1 MKYKDFDIVFTKPLH
16 NITDLKIKREIGEH
30 SKLYLNAVIPE
41 EESERYALE
50 MDFNDNIQV
59 TQQEKV
65 VFCGYVYTAGV
76 KVINHVHYLELEAIA
91 YTYDFDIVKK
101 YRSFQDL
108 SMTYQ
113 DILNEIMSDYPKAE
127 YIDTITK
134 GKVIDDIIVQYN
146 ETDWEFMK
154 RLASHFGKG
163 IVCED
168 KAFYPRL
175 FFGLPEYNDITEV
188 EEKSYIRCKNL
199 EDYIDTVSNFQSSIN
214 DWDKISYQIETY
226 QYFNICEVLKYKYQ
240 PLVITKIETYIKQ
253 EEILHKYYITTKDGA
268 GQNFIENKN
277 IKGAR
282 IGGVIKEIQRN
293 TIRIHLDIDPVYK
306 GSNNKF
312 ISYAG
317 GINNEVGYYMP
328 KEGSAVLL
336 YFPTTMEKDA
346 IICSSVRKGTA
357 GQDRMSDTR
366 EKHMRNEFG
375 KEMRLGHND
384 MEFKT
389 QGNQMSLGSSGVV
402 TINSGD
408 TITITAT
415 TDMEIGHSE
424 KLESGVGWATIEPM
438 ITENISFMAG
448 KSIVMETESGGHTIN
463 LDDLNITDDAYI
475 KIEQIGTVKKAPAQD
490 YTQEIEQAKEQDAQ
504 DLQDIRA
511 KIEETERAKQAE
523 AERLEKEKFWS
534 GLKALAVGVTCVV
547 VGGLAIA
554 GAPFTGGGS
563 IAAGAAV
570 IGGAC
575 YAVSGASNMLE
586 SNSIRQNITQGD
598 YSGGYNILRD
608 TVFQGNQDAFDIFMY
623 GSGLVSEVSLA
634 FLTGNPQMISSTLSG
649 GALAT
654 VGQGVGNMLMGEP
667 FYDLSSAEGWA
678 QMLKGAE
685 NGTFSGL
692 LTGGLSKAAGLQNAC
707 GLTKPQQWF
716 AQQGIDTA
724 VSAVSELT
732 TTGDI
737 DWEALLISQA
747 VGGAG
752 SALGMKYNNR
762 FAQYALDVAGD
773 TLGQTGVTLYRNDW
787 DFNHFTEDDWRQI
800 QNRLIQSAITNTAQS
815 ISRGEPVD
823 TVRGLLTETFTDI
836 VIPDVGFDLE
846 IVRYYN
852 SKNHRTS
859 CIGKGWIMNIDS
871 RVMHNDRFMMIQMP
885 DSSIEVFE
893 KQCDVWTSAKEGSL
907 RNKIQEDSETGFIT
921 MLTFD
926 KKKYVYN
933 QRGNLI
939 SITDSNQNTLSIQY
953 IDNTE
958 VIDNIQTT
966 GGKRLKFEYH
976 DNKISSIT
984 DHIGRTMHYYYEGEL
999 LTKVEDRNHG
1009 ITTYT
1014 YNENGYMDSITDA
1027 NGKTYVENK
1036 FDKKGRVI
1044 WQKFN
1049 ESQEVFV
1056 TYDEKEKVNTF
1067 YYTADDASEQFYYNN
1082 KLLVTK
1088 VVKQDGSTE
1097 EYDYDKWENKIFIK
1111 DGNGNITKR
1120 IYDENANIVLL
1131 ENPDGTKEN
1140 WKYNESGFVIQHT
1153 KANGQNIFTEYDK
1166 NNNVTKQKEQL
1177 QDQYYAVTTYKR
1189 DSKGRVTEVK
1199 DANGFVT
1206 KYVYKS
1212 EQYHLPTQI
1221 INEHHTIDMEYDD
1234 VGRKISQTI
1243 EGCTEN
1249 YYYNNNDSLV
1259 KQEDGEGNTTI
1270 TLYNKMDEP
1279 VKKFLPNEYQ
1289 SGKPQKCYEYIYD
1302 SFDRVIKTITPEG
1315 SVFALKRDNWGR
1327 VRKEINPNCYD
1338 ENSDNGE
1345 GVCYEY
1351 DAVGNQIKT
1360 IYPDG
1365 GVLRSFYDNNKNKIK
1380 EIKPENYK
1388 AETDDGVATEYI
1400 YDSMNRLTTVMDEK
1414 GIVVKKM
1421 IYNEMGLIV
1430 KEMDAKGYQS
1440 GKTDEQRYGTLYEYD
1455 KAGRLIEKRIPKT
1468 INENEVYYSVFYYEY
1483 DALGNLIQEKRSKE
1497 YVTENQ
1503 KPVFCHQF
1511 YYTYNVMNQLTKATD
1526 TTGACVEYA
1535 YDKRGNCISEKQKIN
1550 DTKYK
1555 ITKYQ
1560 YDKANRLIK
1569 QTEIIDEQDCYDAQE
1584 QVKSVTS
1591 YIYDSNGNVI
1601 QTIYPNGKKVLQ
1613 EYDHTDRLIKN
1624 ITLENGKKKRE
1635 NSFVYD
1641 KSKNVVCITDIDGNT
1656 QKVVY
1661 DLLDRPISIT
1671 NKENETTKIQYT
1683 LNGKVKKQILPEQ
1696 IDTEKGTTY
1705 IYDEKDRLL
1714 SVVNALGITEKSY
1727 QYDINDNVTE
1737 QINGVKN
1744 AVKYQYD
1751 IANRRVT
1758 VLTAEKSSQQ
1768 YEYDALDN
1776 VVKTIDGN
1784 KNQTSYITD
1793 AWGRVAETI
1802 KADGSREKFDY
1813 DYAGNVTATTDGNG
1827 NIIQYQYNSLNKLSK
1842 IIDQQGMEEIM
1853 LYDISGNLYY
1863 KKDRNGNE
1871 LKYTYDTDDNLINV
1885 SNASRQS
1892 KGRNR
1897 FIQPDFS
1904 ESYEYNAD
1912 GTLKKAISKGILYT
1926 YQYDKQGRQIEKWQ
1940 NGKMVLQYAYDK
1952 NGNMVCQKDI
1962 TGKQTAYTFDDVG
1975 RIQTVIDD
1983 GEKAVQ
1989 YYYNDDSTLQ
1999 KICYGNGI
2007 TTEYSYNKD
2016 QSVVSLMTAKKDG
2029 TLITQNTYAY
2039 DENGNQI
2046 QKTEKGIKT
2055 TYAYDSL
2062 NQIKTV
2068 VYDEK
2073 VTELFDYDA
2082 VGNRVKRTLQGK
2094 EENYY
2099 YNNKNQLLQIDK
2111 ENDTIFYKYDNQGN
2125 TLEQT
2130 SSKGTTTY
2138 QYDIYNRTRRVTIEN
2153 GDIIKNKYDPLGF
2166 RYKKEVNG
2174 ETHNYIFDGWSITA
2188 ETNKDGELKSRE
2200 VRGYGLVKKEIDNNQ
2215 YYYHQN
2221 EHGDITHLTN
2231 IDEEI
2236 ENSYQYDVFGN
2247 IREQQENVEN
2257 VFKYAGEQQDQET
2270 QQYYL
2275 RARFYNPV
2283 IARFTQEDVY
2293 RSDGLNLYVYV
2304 VNNPLLWID
2313 PSGYATTKCNQNIY
2327 GLDPSDIPSVRD
2339 GKFNRFFNSL
2349 TPDELDDLWKDER
2362 IKKTISSRLRQPGK
2376 LHEWHMVAATPQFK
2390 RWGLTAERI
2399 KETRTLIKDVEF
2411 INPGGK
2417 HGQNG
2422 STTAHNEILDIIN
2435 SSIDYD
2441 MFVRRL
2447 NTWADYRLKDGRN
2460 SLPQGLRY

>member
-65 VFCGYVYTAGV
+65 VFCGYVYTAAV

-277 IKGAR
+277 VKGAR

-293 TIRIHLDIDPVYK
+293 TIRIHLDIDPIYK

-389 QGNQMSLGSSGVV
+389 QGNQMSLAGSGVV

-415 TDMEIGHSE
+415 TDMEIGYSE
-424 KLESGVGWATIEPM
+424 KLESGVGWAIIEPM

-490 YTQEIEQAKEQDAQ
+490 YSQEIEQAKEQDAQ
-504 DLQDIRA
+504 DLQETRT
-511 KIEETERAKQAE
+511 KIEEMERAKQAE

-598 YSGGYNILRD
+598 YSGGFNPLRD

-634 FLTGNPQMISSTLSG
+634 FLTGNPQIISSTLSG

-667 FYDLSSAEGWA
+667 FCELSPAGLA
-678 QMLKGAE
+678 RMLKGAE

-707 GLTKPQQWF
+707 GMTKPQQWL

-724 VSAVSELT
+724 VGAVSELT

-747 VGGAG
+747 FGGAG

-762 FAQYALDVAGD
+762 FAQYALDVTGD
-773 TLGQTGVTLYRNDW
+773 TLGETGVILYRNGGN
-787 DFNHFTEDDWRQI
+787 FNFTEDEWRQI

-836 VIPDVGFDLE
+836 VMPDVGFDLE

-859 CIGKGWIMNIDS
+859 CIGKGWTMNIDS

-885 DSSIEVFE
+885 DSSVEVFE
-893 KQCDVWTSAKEGSL
+893 KQNDIWTSAKQGSL
-907 RNKIQEDSETGFIT
+907 RNKIQEDMETGFIT
-921 MLTFD
+921 MLTFE
-926 KKKYVYN
+926 KMKYVYN
-933 QRGNLI
+933 QRGNLV

-953 IDNTE
+953 VDNTE
-958 VIDNIQTT
+958 VIDSIQTT
-966 GGKRLKFEYH
+966 GGKTLKFEYC
-976 DNKISSIT
+976 DNKICSIT
-984 DHIGRTMHYYYEGEL
+984 DHIGRTMHYCYDGEL

-1067 YYTADDASEQFYYNN
+1067 YYTADEASEQFYYNN

-1088 VVKQDGSTE
+1088 IVKQDGSTE

-1111 DGNGNITKR
+1111 DGNGNVTKR
-1120 IYDENANIVLL
+1120 LYDENANIVLL
-1131 ENPDGTKEN
+1131 ENPDGTKES

-1153 KANGQNIFTEYDK
+1153 KANGQNIFTEYDQS
-1166 NNNVTKQKEQL
+1166 NNVTKQKEQL
-1177 QDQYYAVTTYKR
+1177 QDQNYAVTTYKR
-1189 DSKGRVTEVK
+1189 DSKGRITEVK

-1302 SFDRVIKTITPEG
+1302 SFDRVVKTITPEG
-1315 SVFALKRDNWGR
+1315 SVFAVKRDNWGR
-1327 VRKEINPNCYD
+1327 VLKEINPNCYD

-1380 EIKPENYK
+1380 EIKPENYHT
-1388 AETDDGVATEYI
+1388 ETDNGMATEYI
-1400 YDSMNRLTTVMDEK
+1400 YDNMNRLTTVMDEK
-1414 GIVVKKM
+1414 GIVVKKL
-1421 IYNEMGLIV
+1421 IYNEIGLIV
-1430 KEMDAKGYQS
+1430 KEIDAKGYQS
-1440 GKTDEQRYGTLYEYD
+1440 GKTDEQRYGTLYQYD

-1503 KPVFCHQF
+1503 KPAFYHQF

-1550 DTKYK
+1550 DIKYK

-1569 QTEIIDEQDCYDAQE
+1569 QTEIIDKQDCYDAQE

-1591 YIYDSNGNVI
+1591 YVYDANGNVI

-1624 ITLENGKKKRE
+1624 TTLENGKKKRE

-1661 DLLDRPISIT
+1661 DLLDRPVAIT

-1683 LNGKVKKQILPEQ
+1683 LNGKVKKQILPQ
-1696 IDTEKGTTY
+1696 QFDTEKGTTY

-1727 QYDINDNVTE
+1727 QYDVNDNVVE

-1751 IANRRVT
+1751 IANRRVN

-1827 NIIQYQYNSLNKLSK
+1827 NTIQYQYNSLNKLSK
-1842 IIDQQGMEEIM
+1842 IIDQQGMEEVM
-1853 LYDISGNLYY
+1853 LYDISGNLAY
-1863 KKDRNGNE
+1863 KKDRNDNE

-1912 GTLKKAISKGILYT
+1912 GTLKKAMSKGILYT
-1926 YQYDKQGRQIEKWQ
+1926 YQYDKQGRQIEKWE
-1940 NGKMVLQYAYDK
+1940 NGKKVLQYQYDK

-1962 TGKQTAYTFDDVG
+1962 SGKQTEYTFDDIG

-1999 KICYGNGI
+1999 KICYGNGV
-2007 TTEYSYNKD
+2007 TTEYGYDRD

-2046 QKTEKGIKT
+2046 QKMEKGIKT
-2055 TYAYDSL
+2055 TYDYDSL
-2062 NQIKTV
+2062 NQIKMV

-2073 VTELFDYDA
+2073 VAERFDYDV
-2082 VGNRVKRTLQGK
+2082 VGNRIKRTLQGK

-2125 TLEQT
+2125 TL
-2130 SSKGTTTY
+2130 
-2138 QYDIYNRTRRVTIEN
+2138 
-2153 GDIIKNKYDPLGF
+2153 
-2166 RYKKEVNG
+2166 
-2174 ETHNYIFDGWSITA
+2174 
-2188 ETNKDGELKSRE
+2188 
-2200 VRGYGLVKKEIDNNQ
+2200 
-2215 YYYHQN
+2215 
-2221 EHGDITHLTN
+2221 
-2231 IDEEI
+2231 
-2236 ENSYQYDVFGN
+2236 
-2247 IREQQENVEN
+2247 
-2257 VFKYAGEQQDQET
+2257 
-2270 QQYYL
+2270 
-2275 RARFYNPV
+2275 
-2283 IARFTQEDVY
+2283 
-2293 RSDGLNLYVYV
+2293 
-2304 VNNPLLWID
+2304 
-2313 PSGYATTKCNQNIY
+2313 
-2327 GLDPSDIPSVRD
+2327 
-2339 GKFNRFFNSL
+2339 
-2349 TPDELDDLWKDER
+2349 
-2362 IKKTISSRLRQPGK
+2362 
-2376 LHEWHMVAATPQFK
+2376 
-2390 RWGLTAERI
+2390 
-2399 KETRTLIKDVEF
+2399 
-2411 INPGGK
+2411 
-2417 HGQNG
+2417 
-2422 STTAHNEILDIIN
+2422 
-2435 SSIDYD
+2435 
-2441 MFVRRL
+2441 
-2447 NTWADYRLKDGRN
+2447 
-2460 SLPQGLRY
+2460 

>member
-59 TQQEKV
+59 TREEKV
-65 VFCGYVYTAGV
+65 VFCGYVYTAAV

-277 IKGAR
+277 VKGAR

-293 TIRIHLDIDPVYK
+293 TIRIHLDIDPIYK

-328 KEGSAVLL
+328 KVGSAVLL

-389 QGNQMSLGSSGVV
+389 QGNQFNLTGAGVI

-408 TITITAT
+408 TIIITAT
-415 TDMEIGHSE
+415 TDMEIGYSE

-448 KSIVMETESGGHTIN
+448 KNIVMETEEGNHSV
-463 LDDLNITDDAYI
+463 DLNDLNVTNSAYV
-475 KIEQIGTVKKAPAQD
+475 KIEQIGIEKKAPAQD
-490 YTQEIEQAKEQDAQ
+490 YSNEIAEAEKQDAQ
-504 DLQDIRA
+504 KLQEIRA
-511 KIEETERAKQAE
+511 EIEKIERAKQAE
-523 AERLEKEKFWS
+523 AERLEKQKFWS
-534 GLKALAVGVTCVV
+534 GVKAVAVGVTCIVI
-547 VGGLAIA
+547 GGA
-554 GAPFTGGGS
+554 S
-563 IAAGAAV
+563 IAGAAV
-570 IGGAC
+570 SGGTSVAAGTAIIGKILITAGGIT
-575 YAVSGASNMLE
+575 YASTGVSNMVE
-586 SNSIRQNITQGD
+586 SHFISENIAKGD
-598 YSGGYNILRD
+598 YSGGFNPLRD
-608 TVFQGNQDAFDIFMY
+608 TILGGNQDAFDTIMY
-623 GSGLVSEVSLA
+623 GSGLVSEIGIAYLA
-634 FLTGNPQMISSTLSG
+634 APKLLMSVATGGGMAVAGQGIGNALSG
-649 GALAT
+649 
-654 VGQGVGNMLMGEP
+654 EP
-667 FYDLSSAEGWA
+667 IYDLSSSSGLAEL
-678 QMLKGAE
+678 LKTAESGA
-685 NGTFSGL
+685 FIGL
-692 LTGGLSKAAGLQNAC
+692 LTGGLLQKTGLQDPC
-707 GLTKPQQWF
+707 GMTK
-716 AQQGIDTA
+716 AQEWLGKQTIDTT
-724 VSAVSELT
+724 VGAVSELT
-732 TTGDI
+732 STGDI
-737 DWEALLISQA
+737 DFGALAASQIT
-747 VGGAG
+747 G
-752 SALGMKYNNR
+752 SITNRIGMEYDSKSAKYI
-762 FAQYALDVAGD
+762 LDVLGD
-773 TLGQTGVTLYRNDW
+773 TAGEAGIVAIRNGGEI
-787 DFNHFTEDDWRQI
+787 TEDGRQQI
-800 QNRLIQSAITNTAQS
+800 QNRFWQSVVMNGVQAMST
-815 ISRGEPVD
+815 GEPVD

-859 CIGKGWIMNIDS
+859 CIGKGWTMNIDS

-893 KQCDVWTSAKEGSL
+893 KQNDVWTSAKEGSL

-933 QRGNLI
+933 QRGNLVSI
-939 SITDSNQNTLSIQY
+939 SDSNQNTLSIQY

-966 GGKRLKFEYH
+966 GDKTLKFEYC
-976 DNKISSIT
+976 DNKICSIT
-984 DHIGRTMHYYYEGEL
+984 DHIGRTMHYCYDGEL

-1067 YYTADDASEQFYYNN
+1067 YYTADEASEQFYYNN

-1088 VVKQDGSTE
+1088 IVKQDGSTE

-1120 IYDENANIVLL
+1120 LYDENANIVLL

-1140 WKYNESGFVIQHT
+1140 WKYNEYGFVIQNT
-1153 KANGQNIFTEYDK
+1153 KANGQNIFTEYDQS
-1166 NNNVTKQKEQL
+1166 NNVTKQKEQL
-1177 QDQYYAVTTYKR
+1177 QDQNYAVTTYKR
-1189 DSKGRVTEVK
+1189 DSKGRITEVK

-1221 INEHHTIDMEYDD
+1221 INKHHTIDMEYDD

-1302 SFDRVIKTITPEG
+1302 SFDRVVKTITPEG
-1315 SVFALKRDNWGR
+1315 SVFAVKRDNWGR
-1327 VRKEINPNCYD
+1327 VLKEINPNCYD

-1380 EIKPENYK
+1380 EIKPENYHT
-1388 AETDDGVATEYI
+1388 ETDNGMVTEYI
-1400 YDSMNRLTTVMDEK
+1400 YDNMNRLTTVMDEK
-1414 GIVVKKM
+1414 GIVVKKL
-1421 IYNEMGLIV
+1421 IYNEIGLIV
-1430 KEMDAKGYQS
+1430 KEIDAKGYQS
-1440 GKTDEQRYGTLYEYD
+1440 GKTDEQRYGTLYQYD

-1503 KPVFCHQF
+1503 KPAFYHQF

-1535 YDKRGNCISEKQKIN
+1535 YDKRGNCISEKQKVN

-1569 QTEIIDEQDCYDAQE
+1569 QIEIIDKQDCYDAQE

-1591 YIYDSNGNVI
+1591 YIYDANGNVI

-1624 ITLENGKKKRE
+1624 TTLENGKKKRE

-1661 DLLDRPISIT
+1661 DLLDRPVAIT

-1683 LNGKVKKQILPEQ
+1683 LNGKVKKQILPQ
-1696 IDTEKGTTY
+1696 QFDTEKGTTY

-1727 QYDINDNVTE
+1727 QYDVNDNVVE

-1751 IANRRVT
+1751 IANRRVN

-1776 VVKTIDGN
+1776 VVKTIDG
-1784 KNQTSYITD
+1784 KGNQTKYITD

-1802 KADGSREKFDY
+1802 KADGSKEKFDY

-1827 NIIQYQYNSLNKLSK
+1827 NTIQYQYNSLNKLAK
-1842 IIDQQGMEEIM
+1842 IIDQQGMEEVM
-1853 LYDISGNLYY
+1853 LYDISGNLAY

-1904 ESYEYNAD
+1904 ESYKYNAD
-1912 GTLKKAISKGILYT
+1912 GTLKKAMSKGVLYT

-1940 NGKMVLQYAYDK
+1940 NGKKVLQYQYDK

-1962 TGKQTAYTFDDVG
+1962 SGKQTEYTFDDIG

-1989 YYYNDDSTLQ
+1989 YYYNNDSTLQ
-1999 KICYGNGI
+1999 KICYGNGV
-2007 TTEYSYNKD
+2007 TTEYGYDKD
-2016 QSVVSLMTAKKDG
+2016 QSVVSLITAKKDG
-2029 TLITQNTYAY
+2029 TLIAQNTYAY

-2046 QKTEKGIKT
+2046 QKTEKGVKT
-2055 TYAYDSL
+2055 TYDYDSL
-2062 NQIKTV
+2062 NQIKMV

-2073 VTELFDYDA
+2073 VTEQFDYDA
-2082 VGNRVKRTLQGK
+2082 VGNRIKRTLQDK

-2138 QYDIYNRTRRVTIEN
+2138 QYDIYNRTRQVTTEN

-2174 ETHNYIFDGWSITA
+2174 ETHKYIFDGWSITA

-2200 VRGYGLVKKEIDNNQ
+2200 VRGYGLVKKETDNNQ

-2247 IREQQENVEN
+2247 IKEQQENVEN
-2257 VFKYAGEQQDQET
+2257 VFKYAGEQLDNET

-2293 RSDGLNLYVYV
+2293 RDDGLNLYVYV

-2313 PSGYATTKCNQNIY
+2313 PSGYASGYYFRGDDFYDRRNNMGVKLGETVDADGN
-2327 GLDPSDIPSVRD
+2327 DITIDNYEDHLRYKTSEDISIFTSFSEDMQIAKKKFAKKSVY
-2339 GKFNRFFNSL
+2339 KM
-2349 TPDELDDLWKDER
+2349 
-2362 IKKTISSRLRQPGK
+2362 SRADVDKLVAEGK
-2376 LHEWHMVAATPQFK
+2376 LKVHT
-2390 RWGLTAERI
+2390 I
-2399 KETRTLIKDVEF
+2399 DDVVNYYTSQGDDKLARDARN
-2411 INPGGK
+2411 IMK
-2417 HGQNG
+2417 QNK
-2422 STTAHNEILDIIN
+2422 EILIEGEIPKEYLKRVN
-2435 SSIDYD
+2435 YD
-2441 MFVRRL
+2441 
-2447 NTWADYRLKDGRN
+2447 KKGKC
-2460 SLPQGLRY
+2460 

>member
-59 TQQEKV
+59 TREEKV
-65 VFCGYVYTAGV
+65 VFCGYVYTAAV

-277 IKGAR
+277 VKGAR

-293 TIRIHLDIDPVYK
+293 TIRIHLDIDPIYK

-328 KEGSAVLL
+328 KVGSAVLL

-389 QGNQMSLGSSGVV
+389 QGNQFNLTGAGVI

-408 TITITAT
+408 TIIITAT
-415 TDMEIGHSE
+415 TDMEIGYSE

-448 KSIVMETESGGHTIN
+448 KNIVMETEEGNHSV
-463 LDDLNITDDAYI
+463 DLNDLNVTNSAYV
-475 KIEQIGTVKKAPAQD
+475 KIEQIGIEKKAPAQD
-490 YTQEIEQAKEQDAQ
+490 YSNEIAEAEKQDAQ
-504 DLQDIRA
+504 KLQEIRA
-511 KIEETERAKQAE
+511 EIEKIERAKQAE
-523 AERLEKEKFWS
+523 AERLEKQKFWS
-534 GLKALAVGVTCVV
+534 GVKAVAVGVTCIVI
-547 VGGLAIA
+547 GGA
-554 GAPFTGGGS
+554 S
-563 IAAGAAV
+563 IAGAAV
-570 IGGAC
+570 SGGTSVAAGTAIIGKILITAGGIT
-575 YAVSGASNMLE
+575 YASTGVTNMVE
-586 SNSIRQNITQGD
+586 SHFISENIAKGD
-598 YSGGYNILRD
+598 YSGGFNPLRD
-608 TVFQGNQDAFDIFMY
+608 TILGGNQDAFDTIMY
-623 GSGLVSEVSLA
+623 GSGLVSEIGIAYLA
-634 FLTGNPQMISSTLSG
+634 APKLLMSVATGGGMAVAGQGIGNALSG
-649 GALAT
+649 
-654 VGQGVGNMLMGEP
+654 EP
-667 FYDLSSAEGWA
+667 IYDLSSSSGLAEL
-678 QMLKGAE
+678 LKTAESGA
-685 NGTFSGL
+685 FIGL
-692 LTGGLSKAAGLQNAC
+692 LTGGLLQKTGLQDPC
-707 GLTKPQQWF
+707 GMTK
-716 AQQGIDTA
+716 AQEWLGKQTIDTT
-724 VSAVSELT
+724 VGAVSELT
-732 TTGDI
+732 STGDI
-737 DWEALLISQA
+737 DFGALAASQIT
-747 VGGAG
+747 G
-752 SALGMKYNNR
+752 SITNRIGMEYDSKSAKYI
-762 FAQYALDVAGD
+762 LDVLGD
-773 TLGQTGVTLYRNDW
+773 TAGEAGIVAIRNGGEI
-787 DFNHFTEDDWRQI
+787 TEDGRQQI
-800 QNRLIQSAITNTAQS
+800 QNRFWQSVVMNGVQAMST
-815 ISRGEPVD
+815 GEPVD

-859 CIGKGWIMNIDS
+859 CIGKGWTMNIDS

-893 KQCDVWTSAKEGSL
+893 KQNDVWTSAKEGSL

-933 QRGNLI
+933 QRGNLVSI
-939 SITDSNQNTLSIQY
+939 SDSNQNTLSIQY

-966 GGKRLKFEYH
+966 GDKTLKFEYC
-976 DNKISSIT
+976 DNKICSIT
-984 DHIGRTMHYYYEGEL
+984 DHIGRTMHYCYDGEL

-1067 YYTADDASEQFYYNN
+1067 YYTADEASEQFYYNN

-1088 VVKQDGSTE
+1088 IVKQDGSTE

-1120 IYDENANIVLL
+1120 LYDENANIVLL
-1131 ENPDGTKEN
+1131 ENPDGTKES

-1153 KANGQNIFTEYDK
+1153 KANGQNIFTEYDQS
-1166 NNNVTKQKEQL
+1166 NNVTKQKEQL
-1177 QDQYYAVTTYKR
+1177 QDQNYAVTTYKR
-1189 DSKGRVTEVK
+1189 DSKGRITEVK

-1302 SFDRVIKTITPEG
+1302 SFDRVVKTITPEG
-1315 SVFALKRDNWGR
+1315 SVFAVKRDNWGR
-1327 VRKEINPNCYD
+1327 VLKEINPNCYD

-1380 EIKPENYK
+1380 EIKPENYHT
-1388 AETDDGVATEYI
+1388 ETDNGMVTEYI
-1400 YDSMNRLTTVMDEK
+1400 YDNMNRLTTVMDEK
-1414 GIVVKKM
+1414 GIVVKKL
-1421 IYNEMGLIV
+1421 IYNEIGLIV
-1430 KEMDAKGYQS
+1430 KEIDAKGYQS
-1440 GKTDEQRYGTLYEYD
+1440 GKTDEQRYGTLYQYD

-1503 KPVFCHQF
+1503 KPAFYHQF

-1535 YDKRGNCISEKQKIN
+1535 YDKRGNCISEKQKVN

-1569 QTEIIDEQDCYDAQE
+1569 QIEIIDKQDCYDAQE

-1591 YIYDSNGNVI
+1591 YIYDANGNVI

-1624 ITLENGKKKRE
+1624 TTLENGKKKRE

-1661 DLLDRPISIT
+1661 DLLDRPVAIT
-1671 NKENETTKIQYT
+1671 NKEN
-1683 LNGKVKKQILPEQ
+1683 
-1696 IDTEKGTTY
+1696 
-1705 IYDEKDRLL
+1705 
-1714 SVVNALGITEKSY
+1714 
-1727 QYDINDNVTE
+1727 
-1737 QINGVKN
+1737 
-1744 AVKYQYD
+1744 
-1751 IANRRVT
+1751 
-1758 VLTAEKSSQQ
+1758 
-1768 YEYDALDN
+1768 
-1776 VVKTIDGN
+1776 
-1784 KNQTSYITD
+1784 
-1793 AWGRVAETI
+1793 
-1802 KADGSREKFDY
+1802 
-1813 DYAGNVTATTDGNG
+1813 
-1827 NIIQYQYNSLNKLSK
+1827 
-1842 IIDQQGMEEIM
+1842 
-1853 LYDISGNLYY
+1853 
-1863 KKDRNGNE
+1863 
-1871 LKYTYDTDDNLINV
+1871 
-1885 SNASRQS
+1885 
-1892 KGRNR
+1892 
-1897 FIQPDFS
+1897 
-1904 ESYEYNAD
+1904 
-1912 GTLKKAISKGILYT
+1912 
-1926 YQYDKQGRQIEKWQ
+1926 
-1940 NGKMVLQYAYDK
+1940 
-1952 NGNMVCQKDI
+1952 
-1962 TGKQTAYTFDDVG
+1962 
-1975 RIQTVIDD
+1975 
-1983 GEKAVQ
+1983 
-1989 YYYNDDSTLQ
+1989 
-1999 KICYGNGI
+1999 
-2007 TTEYSYNKD
+2007 
-2016 QSVVSLMTAKKDG
+2016 
-2029 TLITQNTYAY
+2029 
-2039 DENGNQI
+2039 
-2046 QKTEKGIKT
+2046 
-2055 TYAYDSL
+2055 
-2062 NQIKTV
+2062 
-2068 VYDEK
+2068 
-2073 VTELFDYDA
+2073 
-2082 VGNRVKRTLQGK
+2082 
-2094 EENYY
+2094 
-2099 YNNKNQLLQIDK
+2099 
-2111 ENDTIFYKYDNQGN
+2111 
-2125 TLEQT
+2125 
-2130 SSKGTTTY
+2130 
-2138 QYDIYNRTRRVTIEN
+2138 
-2153 GDIIKNKYDPLGF
+2153 
-2166 RYKKEVNG
+2166 
-2174 ETHNYIFDGWSITA
+2174 
-2188 ETNKDGELKSRE
+2188 
-2200 VRGYGLVKKEIDNNQ
+2200 
-2215 YYYHQN
+2215 
-2221 EHGDITHLTN
+2221 
-2231 IDEEI
+2231 
-2236 ENSYQYDVFGN
+2236 
-2247 IREQQENVEN
+2247 
-2257 VFKYAGEQQDQET
+2257 
-2270 QQYYL
+2270 
-2275 RARFYNPV
+2275 
-2283 IARFTQEDVY
+2283 
-2293 RSDGLNLYVYV
+2293 
-2304 VNNPLLWID
+2304 
-2313 PSGYATTKCNQNIY
+2313 
-2327 GLDPSDIPSVRD
+2327 
-2339 GKFNRFFNSL
+2339 
-2349 TPDELDDLWKDER
+2349 
-2362 IKKTISSRLRQPGK
+2362 
-2376 LHEWHMVAATPQFK
+2376 
-2390 RWGLTAERI
+2390 
-2399 KETRTLIKDVEF
+2399 
-2411 INPGGK
+2411 
-2417 HGQNG
+2417 
-2422 STTAHNEILDIIN
+2422 
-2435 SSIDYD
+2435 
-2441 MFVRRL
+2441 
-2447 NTWADYRLKDGRN
+2447 
-2460 SLPQGLRY
+2460 